1 MLHRGR
7 NGLVVGV
14 GRSNQNCINKNNMC
28 VKSENGMRSKKTSE
42 NSLNCQRTTTWGCCW
57 ACHHRHL
64 QPTLSHCVMF
74 SHQICGWPEPSTWL
88 RWNSAVT
95 GGVWPPCNVEVTK
108 GDRDMELVIFARS
121 TWSPCDHHISLNFI
135 ELHPIFKASMLLSSD
150 LLCMFPLFDL
160 SQLHHHDITPG

>member
-95 GGVWPPCNVEVTK
+95 GGVWPPCNVEVTDK
-108 GDRDMELVIFARS
+108 VTG
-121 TWSPCDHHISLNFI
+121 TWNLLFLRGPCDHHVIITFHWTSSHFQGEYAFI
-135 ELHPIFKASMLLSSD
+135 KRLALHVSALWSEPTAS
-150 LLCMFPLFDL
+150 PR
-160 SQLHHHDITPG
+160 HNTG